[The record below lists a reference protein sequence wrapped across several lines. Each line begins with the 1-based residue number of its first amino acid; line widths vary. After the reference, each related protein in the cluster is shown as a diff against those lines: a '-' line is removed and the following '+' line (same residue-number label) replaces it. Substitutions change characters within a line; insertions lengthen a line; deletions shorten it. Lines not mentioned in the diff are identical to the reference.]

1 MSKMMDSV
9 NDLKKAFS
17 RGARDVKR
25 AVGIEDDPDVALYNR
40 MTPEHLEK
48 LREHYGLDNTVEY
61 IQDMEY
67 RKATKR

>member
-1 MSKMMDSV
+1 MSKMLDSV
-9 NDLKKAFS
+9 NDLKQAFT
-17 RGARDVKR
+17 RGAQDVKR

-40 MTPEHLEK
+40 MTPEHLK
-48 LREHYGLDNTVEY
+48 KMREQYGLDNVVEY

>member
-1 MSKMMDSV
+1 MSKMLDSV
-9 NDLKKAFS
+9 NDLKKAFT
-17 RGARDVKR
+17 RGAQDVKQ

-40 MTPEHLEK
+40 MTPEHLK
-48 LREHYGLDNTVEY
+48 KMREQYGLDNVVEY

>member
-9 NDLKKAFS
+9 NDLKKAFV
-17 RGARDVKR
+17 RGAQDVKK
-25 AVGIEDDPDVALYNR
+25 AVGIEDDPDVALYDK

-48 LREHYGLDNTVEY
+48 MRKHDGLDNTIEY
-61 IQDMEY
+61 IKDMSF